1 MAPRRRRAPPEQVPD
16 EAPEEVSPQDEAVP
30 AGGYDQFA
38 DALWAS
44 FQQRFVQ
51 QYQEQSREAPA
62 AEVGG
67 GGAGPWAERFMRF
80 NPLCK
85 CMYVCAC
92 VCVCM

>member
-16 EAPEEVSPQDEAVP
+16 EAPEP

-51 QYQEQSREAPA
+51 QYQEQPREAPA
-62 AEVGG
+62 TEIGG
-67 GGAGPWAERFMRF
+67 GGAGSWAERFMRF
-80 NPLCK
+80 NPPHYK
-85 CMYVCAC
+85 GSSAPEDAEF
-92 VCVCM
+92 